1 MTIPGVTSPIS
12 DNSAPFELKG
22 LSRSAADEEVAFFR
36 DSGATVDVVSEGA
49 DLFTVR
55 IISADGAIQRVIVML
70 PGAPKAAVEALRAAI
85 PRVNAD
91 KLYAEEAEKAFGFV
105 PQWEAS
111 PRHQQGGAGRVDG
124 AARGADVPH
133 RLHEEFATE
142 VAWHSAAVIAWRDT
156 RFGRALARERG
167 AVGCPPRQKSPGI
180 QRFTRDW

>member
-1 MTIPGVTSPIS
+1 MIIPGATSSIS

-22 LSRSAADEEVAFFR
+22 LSRTAADEEVAFFR

-55 IISADGAIQRVIVML
+55 IISADGAIQRVIVMP

-111 PRHQQGGAGRVDG
+111 PDTDKTAQVALTVPPAVRSFL
-124 AARGADVPH
+124 ADYMKN
-133 RLHEEFATE
+133 L
-142 VAWHSAAVIAWRDT
+142 
-156 RFGRALARERG
+156 
-167 AVGCPPRQKSPGI
+167 PGK
-180 QRFTRDW
+180 